1 MNNEEKILEM
11 LAAMQGSISAI
22 QTKQEETDQKITA
35 IQAKQEEADQKITA
49 MQAKLDDLVE
59 SHDEVR
65 TCINALLEWTE
76 IGRAHV

>member
-35 IQAKQEEADQKITA
+35 V
-49 MQAKLDDLVE
+49 QAKLDDLVE

-65 TCINALLEWTE
+65 TCINALLEWTDKVSS
-76 IGRAHV
+76 IKVLNIPRL